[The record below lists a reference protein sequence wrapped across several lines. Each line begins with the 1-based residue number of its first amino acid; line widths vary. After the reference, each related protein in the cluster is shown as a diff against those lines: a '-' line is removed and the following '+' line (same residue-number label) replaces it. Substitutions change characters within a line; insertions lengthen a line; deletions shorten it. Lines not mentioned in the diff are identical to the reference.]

1 MKGDLEIHRRKE
13 ILIRN
18 YRLHVVKDAD
28 KDISETERALFNINK
43 GTSIY
48 VSNSI
53 VKPEIHKFGTQITD
67 KLGKLYSNYLL
78 SESIEL
84 K

>member
-1 MKGDLEIHRRKE
+1 VKGDVEIHRRKE
-13 ILIRN
+13 VIIRN

-28 KDISETERALFNINK
+28 AEISDTERALFNLNK

-53 VKPEIHKFGTQITD
+53 VKPEIHKFDT
-67 KLGKLYSNYLL
+67 
-78 SESIEL
+78 
-84 K
+84 